1 MRKMRKLEELR
12 NWRDRRNWRRRID
25 EDDNAE
31 EKRNGY
37 IFR

>member
-1 MRKMRKLEELR
+1 MRKTRKLEELR
-12 NWRDRRNWRRRID
+12 NWRDWGNWRRRID